1 MPRSVNLLLLVI
13 GIIITVIGLAI
24 ATGSSGSPVVLVVG
38 ACVLGLALA
47 SDYKRSKRTETQRS
61 AESEKRIAELTK
73 VPWQI
78 GQRLVVRSGVGLF
91 FGLSV
96 IGLICLA
103 ILNAELAK
111 PTDIK
116 YHFVAFA
123 TAFLPIVLI
132 GIVRT
137 GAELF
142 NPALQLSVQGIVTP
156 IHGRIPWSEITGI
169 DLYKQNNKGFIS
181 YFLHFRVEQYR
192 KVVKDIHWTEHVLGL
207 IGLGAMRRGYITVRI
222 KDKNEQP
229 ETIYAVARFLWK
241 QATNSDYMWSPL
253 LSDATNTAAR
263 NIGLTMG
270 VHQDADRL
278 YQRIKSE
285 PQKMLDEMKQM
296 EKDFSV
302 LRKEGARASRQ
313 VLWISVILV
322 VLLLLSILW
331 PLLKRL

>member
-1 MPRSVNLLLLVI
+1 MPRFVNLLLLAI
-13 GIIITVIGLAI
+13 GIIVAVMGLAI
-24 ATGSSGSPVVLVVG
+24 TTKSSGSPVVLLVG
-38 ACVLGLALA
+38 ACVIGLALV
-47 SDYKRSKRTETQRS
+47 SDYMRSKNTEAQYQI
-61 AESEKRIAELTK
+61 ESEKRIAELTK
-73 VPWQI
+73 APWQI

-91 FGLSV
+91 FGLTV

-181 YFLHFRVEQYR
+181 YLLHLRVEQYR
-192 KVVKDIHWTEHVLGL
+192 KVVKNIHWTEHVLGL

-229 ETIYAVARFLWK
+229 ETVYAVARFLWK

-253 LSDATNTAAR
+253 LSNTANTAAR

-278 YQRIKSE
+278 HQRIKSE

-296 EKDFSV
+296 EKDFSI
-302 LRKEGARASRQ
+302 LRKEAARGSKRA
-313 VLWISVILV
+313 LWITAIMV
-322 VLLLLSILW
+322 VLLLLSISW